1 MPGSP
6 LPARGPP
13 PSLCGSGSIVPT
25 APSTLQQQ
33 AGQGESD
40 PRSPHRPPAATTTT
54 TTMGRGR
61 SQRRRSHDACAECP
75 PPFSAVPE
83 ETPVDR
89 ERGTPDPCCRPP
101 SPDNVPLPDEL
112 EEDPDDGAEP
122 LAEPMIGL
130 KELTDQIQAVMQR
143 LDEQGQEATK
153 LLLEKAQELSTINAK
168 NQEEST
174 SFSSQ
179 LTPMQQFLEQTAESS
194 TQATPLPDPP

>member
-1 MPGSP
+1 M
-6 LPARGPP
+6 RR
-13 PSLCGSGSIVPT
+13 V
-25 APSTLQQQ
+25 
-33 AGQGESD
+33 
-40 PRSPHRPPAATTTT
+40 RPP
-54 TTMGRGR
+54 
-61 SQRRRSHDACAECP
+61 P

-83 ETPVDR
+83 ETPVDQ
-89 ERGTPDPCCRPP
+89 ERGTRDPCCRPP

-143 LDEQGQEATK
+143 VDEQGQEATK

-179 LTPMQQFLEQTAESS
+179 LTPMQQLLEQTAESS
-194 TQATPLPDPP
+194 TQATPLPDAP